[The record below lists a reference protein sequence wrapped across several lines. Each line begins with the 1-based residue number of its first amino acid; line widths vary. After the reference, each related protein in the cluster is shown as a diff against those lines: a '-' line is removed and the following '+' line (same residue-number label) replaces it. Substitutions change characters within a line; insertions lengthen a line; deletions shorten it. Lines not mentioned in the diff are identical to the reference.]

1 MFLNHSDIVRLKASL
16 SEVVAGA
23 GSIENMAIALQS
35 TARAS
40 HTHFFVLQ
48 ISAPAFHDV
57 A

>member
-16 SEVVAGA
+16 SKVVAGA
-23 GSIENMAIALQS
+23 GSIESMAIALQS
-35 TARAS
+35 TAPSVAYS
-40 HTHFFVLQ
+40 FFVLQ

>member
-1 MFLNHSDIVRLKASL
+1 MFLNHSDIVRLNASL

-23 GSIENMAIALQS
+23 GSIESMAIALQS
-35 TARAS
+35 TDPRVAYS
-40 HTHFFVLQ
+40 FFVLQ